1 MSPWRILVAW
11 LAFLLLFSLSLIES
25 SNAAAPLLRQVAV
38 KHYGFND
45 ATLND
50 VVVNEEEQYLGK
62 HLHDRPRVETTY
74 DQKKTD
80 DMKEALEHFWRERG
94 IAVRVLVAL
103 TPVPSAPGYVFLEFN
118 IYRQ

>member
-62 HLHDRPRVETTY
+62 HHHDRPRVETTY

>member
-1 MSPWRILVAW
+1 MSLWRVLVAG
-11 LAFLLLFSLSLIES
+11 LAFLLLFGLSPIES
-25 SNAAAPLLRQVAV
+25 PNAAAPLLRQVGV
-38 KHYGFND
+38 KHHGFND

-50 VVVNEEEQYLGK
+50 FVVNEEEQYLGN
-62 HLHDRPRVETTY
+62 LQDRPRVETAY

-80 DMKEALEHFWRERG
+80 HMKEALEHFWRERG

-103 TPVPSAPGYVFLEFN
+103 TPVLSAPGYVFLEFN

>member
-1 MSPWRILVAW
+1 MSPWRILVAG

-25 SNAAAPLLRQVAV
+25 PNAAAPLLRQVAV

-62 HLHDRPRVETTY
+62 HLQGRPRVETTY

-80 DMKEALEHFWRERG
+80 EMIAALEDFWSERG
-94 IAVRVLVAL
+94 IGVKVLVAL
-103 TPVPSAPGYVFLEFN
+103 TPVPSVPGYVFLGFN